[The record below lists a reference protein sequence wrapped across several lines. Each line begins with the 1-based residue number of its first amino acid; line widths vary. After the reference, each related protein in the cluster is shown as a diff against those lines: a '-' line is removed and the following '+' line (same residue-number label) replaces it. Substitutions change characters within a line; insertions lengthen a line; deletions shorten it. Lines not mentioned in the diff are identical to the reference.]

1 MDIAQGPG
9 SVSVRT
15 TCSKGQP
22 LMPQYVL
29 CAGYLLLQCLGI
41 LRKAV
46 CVGGFLVGYQHMR
59 EGALLKGKATLSTAA
74 FLLQVCVARGL
85 GEVEG
90 RCDRWRSNRE
100 RKAAVKIIQCLM
112 CGRKGLDVFRCSGH
126 SVQPFT

>member
-1 MDIAQGPG
+1 MLKRTAIDASVCTLCRVPPTAMPG
-9 SVSVRT
+9 YPEES
-15 TCSKGQP
+15 C
-22 LMPQYVL
+22 L
-29 CAGYLLLQCLGI
+29 CGRVPC
-41 LRKAV
+41 
-46 CVGGFLVGYQHMR
+46 GYQHMR